1 MFTVLD
7 LTPMDDSLKP
17 SIILLHPLLA
27 PYDVDDFSLPI
38 NFPVNA
44 QPLLHI
50 HDNHPVIY
58 CNRSSCDVL
67 HNGVPAAKTPR
78 RLRTGNTL
86 HIRSA
91 DASKPISAT
100 YAVRVAYFSFSSD
113 QRTEAAIGIGR
124 VELGAALALQAD
136 TTAHFPLEL
145 PIDGKLPA
153 PAPAG
158 TNWDGVRDLV
168 EDVRGRSVEEATRR
182 RQDQASGAGTSSS
195 SALQNPESASFAT
208 PLSVDGSDRL
218 LDVTPSSSALS
229 SSRSYCS
236 NFGTHFSIALY
247 SFDLRSPSHHY
258 FGTSFGTLI
267 LLVSTHFGTVA
278 FLSSIGSNTSYFSG
292 FMGPVTEESFQCSSH
307 VAHFGAESL
316 SWNSGTFPLQ

>member
-7 LTPMDDSLKP
+7 LTPMDDSQKP

-50 HDNHPVIY
+50 HNNHPVIY

-67 HNGVPAAKTPR
+67 HNGISAAKTPR
-78 RLRTGNTL
+78 RLRTGDTL

-91 DASKPISAT
+91 DASKPISVT
-100 YAVRVAYFSFSSD
+100 SAVRVAYFSFSSD
-113 QRTEAAIGIGR
+113 QRKEAAIGIGR

-136 TTAHFPLEL
+136 TTAQFPLEL

-168 EDVRGRSVEEATRR
+168 EDVRGRSMEEATRR

-195 SALQNPESASFAT
+195 STLQNPESASFTAPRTYAQLINACPVEAGSSTVPSQFRRRIGPT
-208 PLSVDGSDRL
+208 PRRHPFVQRP
-218 LDVTPSSSALS
+218 VIHA
-229 SSRSYCS
+229 
-236 NFGTHFSIALY
+236 
-247 SFDLRSPSHHY
+247 
-258 FGTSFGTLI
+258 I
-267 LLVSTHFGTVA
+267 LLLELRYSLLHRPLLLPLRHRLHHPLFD
-278 FLSSIGSNTSYFSG
+278 
-292 FMGPVTEESFQCSSH
+292 QCS
-307 VAHFGAESL
+307 A
-316 SWNSGTFPLQ
+316 